1 MSGQKDGD
9 LSPYPVPVPIGGG
22 GELGADGADPPP
34 PPLQPKGVAVGGG
47 GRAAGRRPAPAPEPE
62 PGAEPRPAAP
72 LPPGDPRAKRSNY
85 NDKALREIRRSLR
98 PFACGDGIGG
108 RPAVSR
114 QELLHQ
120 LTQLGHD
127 ERQVLSLTGARN
139 LDELIGAIGAAGPPR
154 SRGAPSPPVSTGGR
168 VTRNSSFERGDG
180 STYSRGSP
188 ALESSN
194 WQHAVREP
202 VRRPGA
208 AAATPVRHGG
218 RLLCRAAAAAAT
230 ALARCRRRRPPR
242 SCRTG
247 YSSGLRRMSP
257 VSVPPRSQQP
267 NYVNVSG
274 AAAAA
279 VPRGASPVGR
289 GQPMV
294 VHNGP
299 AAQQQLTQQMQ
310 ALSLEPPPPPPY
322 PMTVAG
328 RLATP
333 PPPPPSYTASMQTR
347 QSPSI
352 SPVSC
357 SSGSVTPVS
366 AGGGRG
372 SVLHALP
379 AFQAKSHSPIIMQ
392 SVKSTHVQKPVLQT
406 AVAPALPSYAASPPP
421 LQPPTYSE
429 SVQLKRQMADGPP
442 PSGQPP
448 TYQQTLAAS
457 KMAPPPGGLAEAA
470 DVTLVSGGGGGLCEV
485 DISNTP
491 LASITNAIMTG
502 DLPVPQPLDA
512 DDKPEEGPPPPPP
525 LPPQRPPAVLP
536 RKPPPPL
543 SERCDSPS
551 SQDSHP
557 QSPVSFVMSE
567 DTGYSSGAPSS
578 RGLPPPPPPPPSAEA
593 TGDFKMTHQSPIP
606 ERKRISRERD
616 EERRDSKVKLYS
628 PQAFKFFMEQHVENV
643 QKSCEQRLQRRR
655 QLESE
660 MSKSNMNDQTRNQ
673 IRRMLYQKESN
684 FIRLK
689 RAKMNKRM
697 FKKVKV
703 IGVGAFGEVTLVR
716 KIDTNHLYAMKT
728 LRKNDVLK
736 RNQVAHVKAERDIL
750 AEAENEWVVRLFYS
764 FQDKDSLYFVMDY
777 IPGGDLMSLLIKFGI
792 FEESLARFYITELTC
807 ALEYVHKMGFIHRDI
822 KPDNI
827 LIDREGH
834 IKLTDF
840 GLCTGFRWTHNSKY
854 YSANAHSRQD
864 SMDLA
869 EDWNNECRC
878 SNRLHA
884 GNKPLERRRRRE
896 HQRCEAH
903 SLVGTPN
910 YIAPEV
916 LMRTGYT
923 QLCDWW
929 SVGVILYEML
939 VGQPPFLASVP
950 ADTQVKEY
958 AAQSSATGGDDAEHP
973 GFFEFTFRRFFDGY
987 GPSNGAQRMVDDPVY
1002 V

>member
-1 MSGQKDGD
+1 MNC
-9 LSPYPVPVPIGGG
+9 LSCDALP
-22 GELGADGADPPP
+22 
-34 PPLQPKGVAVGGG
+34 
-47 GRAAGRRPAPAPEPE
+47 
-62 PGAEPRPAAP
+62 AP
-72 LPPGDPRAKRSNY
+72 LPPGDPRSKRSNY
-85 NDKALREIRRSLR
+85 HHKALVEIRRSLM
-98 PFACGDGIGG
+98 PFACGSGG
-108 RPAVSR
+108 AGRSR

-127 ERQVLSLTGARN
+127 EPQLLRITGARN
-139 LDELIGAIGAAGPPR
+139 LDELIRSINGAGPLWRGYAAEPPPPPPPPR
-154 SRGAPSPPVSTGGR
+154 SLPPPAPPSPQLPSR
-168 VTRNSSFERGDG
+168 V
-180 STYSRGSP
+180 
-188 ALESSN
+188 
-194 WQHAVREP
+194 QQQ
-202 VRRPGA
+202 
-208 AAATPVRHGG
+208 
-218 RLLCRAAAAAAT
+218 
-230 ALARCRRRRPPR
+230 
-242 SCRTG
+242 
-247 YSSGLRRMSP
+247 LRRMSP
-257 VSVPPRSQQP
+257 VPPRAPQP

-274 AAAAA
+274 ASPA
-279 VPRGASPVGR
+279 PSSQRGASPVGR
-289 GQPMV
+289 QPMV

-299 AAQQQLTQQMQ
+299 AVQQQLTQQMQ
-310 ALSLEPPPPPPY
+310 ALSLEPPPPPPPY
-322 PMTVAG
+322 PMGATPSGPAGG

-333 PPPPPSYTASMQTR
+333 PPPPPPPSYTVSMQTR
-347 QSPSI
+347 QSPTQEYRLAAIQSPSI

-357 SSGSVTPVS
+357 SSGSATPVS
-366 AGGGRG
+366 AGGRG
-372 SVLHALP
+372 SVLHSLP

-406 AVAPALPSYAASPPP
+406 AVAPALPSYPVSPPP

-429 SVQLKRQMADGPP
+429 SVQLKRQLADGPLP
-442 PSGQPP
+442 AGQPP

-457 KMAPPPGGLAEAA
+457 KLGSPPSGLAEAA
-470 DVTLVSGGGGGLCEV
+470 DVTLVGSGGGGCCELDV
-485 DISNTP
+485 SNTP
-491 LASITNAIMTG
+491 LASITNTIMTG
-502 DLPVPQPLDA
+502 DLPFPQPLDA
-512 DDKPEEGPPPPPP
+512 DEKADESPPPPPPP

-536 RKPPPPL
+536 RKPAAAL
-543 SERCDSPS
+543 LAERCDSPS
-551 SQDSHP
+551 SQESHP

-578 RGLPPPPPPPPSAEA
+578 RGLPPPPPPPPLPAPAPEA
-593 TGDFKMTHQSPIP
+593 AGDFKMTHQSPIP
-606 ERKRISRERD
+606 ERKRISRERE

-628 PQAFKFFMEQHVENV
+628 PQAFKFYMEQHVENV

-750 AEAENEWVVRLFYS
+750 AEAENEWVVRLYYS

-792 FEESLARFYITELTC
+792 FEEPLARFYITELTC

-854 YSANAHSRQD
+854 YSSNAHNRQD

-939 VGQPPFLASVP
+939 VGQPPFLASMP
-950 ADTQVKEY
+950 ADTQYKVINFETTLKIPKQARMSGEARELILRLLTGPERRLGKNGAAEVKAHPFFASIDFEKGVRRMRAPYVPKIRYPTDTSNFDPVDSDRQRDSDSDSDSEY
-958 AAQSSATGGDDAEHP
+958 GSQANAGAGDDSEHP

-987 GPSNGAQRMVDDPVY
+987 GPSQPQRMVDDPVY